1 MLVSTIVLAAAGFAF
16 LVIALTTGSIVWAW
30 ACIAICIAGAVLL
43 LVSALTSKRT
53 VLPLDEQD
61 RSAASG
67 AGSIQDAGD
76 VPDSAGTDGGSAN
89 ENDEH

>member
-16 LVIALTTGSIVWAW
+16 LVIALATGSIVWAW

-43 LVSALTSKRT
+43 LVSALTSKRA
-53 VLPLDEQD
+53 VLPLDEPD
-61 RSAASG
+61 RSAVSG
-67 AGSIQDAGD
+67 AGPIPDSGDA
-76 VPDSAGTDGGSAN
+76 PDSAHTDGGSAN